1 MEARIPELVAIFTEH
16 GDILEENYD
25 DCNIPKTVI
34 ETGTKEVDS
43 RAVGRQRAI
52 LLTNENWKEV
62 RRNFQRKKIEDAE
75 ASKKRAEKK
84 TVKLSEEQ
92 VEALIQSCVGTKKTQ
107 DKVCEDFLALD
118 SLEVKPFK
126 NHVLEM
132 LKQHCEKKSGTWIR
146 KES

>member
-1 MEARIPELVAIFTEH
+1 M
-16 GDILEENYD
+16 
-25 DCNIPKTVI
+25 
-34 ETGTKEVDS
+34 
-43 RAVGRQRAI
+43 
-52 LLTNENWKEV
+52 
-62 RRNFQRKKIEDAE
+62 RRPQN
-75 ASKKRAEKK
+75 KRAEKK
-84 TVKLSEEQ
+84 TVKLSEEEQ

-132 LKQHCEKKSGTWIR
+132 LKQHYCEKKSGAWIR